1 MDRINV
7 VHLYHLHLH
16 ICCLNVWVTTYKDV
30 ETASVLIILTSRVIE
45 KSKYLNLKSKKI
57 KRISRTPN
65 DFG

>member
-1 MDRINV
+1 MLSTCTTYI
-7 VHLYHLHLH
+7 HLH
-16 ICCLNVWVTTYKDV
+16 IYCLNIWVTTYMDV

-45 KSKYLNLKSKKI
+45 KSKYLNLPSKKI